1 MLLAKADL
9 VARLRDGDES
19 AFEEL
24 ISKYS
29 PSLLRVAMA
38 HVRTRSVA
46 EEVVQETWLGVL
58 RGLDRF
64 EGRSSVKTW
73 IFRILTN
80 IAKTRGARERRAIPL
95 SALAQNE
102 ALEGPT
108 VDPER
113 FLSPDHPCFSGH
125 WSTAPARWRTPE
137 DE

>member
-64 EGRSSVKTW
+64 EGRSSLKTW
-73 IFRILTN
+73 IFKILTN
-80 IAKTRGARERRAIPL
+80 IAKTRGEREGRTVPFSSL
-95 SALAQNE
+95 
-102 ALEGPT
+102 GPDEPA
-108 VDPER
+108 VDPGR
-113 FLSPDHPCFSGH
+113 FLP
-125 WSTAPARWRTPE
+125 
-137 DE
+137 